1 MKNWLIYDYANRKE
15 TIKMYKKV
23 LKSNNSEVDK
33 KAANRLFVLREM
45 ELDIQRQSMQRGT
58 NSII

>member
-1 MKNWLIYDYANRKE
+1 MKRWLIYDYANRRE

-33 KAANRLFVLREM
+33 KAANRLFVLR
-45 ELDIQRQSMQRGT
+45 
-58 NSII
+58 